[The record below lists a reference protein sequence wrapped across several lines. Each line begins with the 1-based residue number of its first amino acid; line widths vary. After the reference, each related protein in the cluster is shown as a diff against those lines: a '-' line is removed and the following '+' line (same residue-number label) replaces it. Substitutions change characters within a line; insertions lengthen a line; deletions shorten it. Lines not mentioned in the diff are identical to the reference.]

1 MKKYYQ
7 KILRFFGVAIS
18 ILLLVFLLL
27 YFLLQQPSVQ
37 TWTVNKI
44 TTQLSLTL
52 NANVAI
58 ESVDIEFFKTAV
70 LNGIHIKDQNAD
82 TLLFA
87 DRLKVNIGVFSIL
100 QKKILLSDIQLE
112 NGNIQLYKNIGD
124 TTFNFTFLVDAFT
137 SKDTTT
143 KISTSAPW
151 DFDINNIGLEKIRFS
166 YRDEVSGTE
175 WKSHIQTFEGAIEKL
190 DIPNQSIILNTID
203 FKNSSIVGN
212 VFHGVEDKVLDTLSI
227 PQKEKIKF
235 PYSGWDLEL
244 NVLKFEDN
252 TFGYKDLRRGESVE
266 GVNVNDLLFEKMNIK
281 IEDFL
286 WKKNEINAS
295 IKRILIKD
303 KSGLDLKRFAAD
315 LAVDTTGINVQ
326 NLELVVNDSKINNTS
341 TIHFSA
347 FDDLVSQTQKL
358 HFSTDFQNT
367 KIAFKDIKFFQPLYG
382 VIPFINIDAV
392 ENIFLDGKLEGGIDN
407 LVAKNLKV
415 RIGEQLRL
423 EADAKL
429 KNVRAGT
436 KLQFDIDLKEWDTS
450 YEQLQTFTKDLPI
463 PEGLKNFGKM
473 TLAAQAQGSLEEI
486 AIQNLS
492 FSTSAYS
499 AFAASGIIKNITHVD
514 ELLLDLEIENLQTR
528 AADLV
533 GFMPNGLPPILD
545 SLGDIQYVGKFD
557 GTLRKFDLKGG
568 LKTDIGNVNSDIF
581 LDFVRDYS
589 SASYLGKISTE
600 EFQLGKLLS
609 QADLGTITLEMKVQ
623 GEGFVLDSLNA
634 VAEGQIKQFIYN
646 NYEYTDLKLDGDF
659 DKKKFNGFFKSND
672 KNARLNFVG
681 TVDLNN
687 EIPDFGF
694 QLTIDTLNLKKLNLY
709 PNDLQLST
717 RMDVNLRGDNLDDIV
732 GYAKIFD
739 LNLSQD
745 SSRFHTDSILMA
757 AQQVDNKNKI
767 LTLDSEFM
775 NATME
780 GDYHI
785 EEFPEMVKGF
795 IEEFIS
801 LDALNLNDSKGN
813 NTITDVVSTE
823 EQKFQ
828 LSLQVINPILL
839 TKIFIPKL
847 LQLDTVDIIAKFN
860 TSTKDIGVEGMIKS
874 LDFDGIKTDSIVF
887 DTKGSIPQIVQV
899 IEFNNLN
906 IQEQAQFAKATINS
920 RLVRDSLNLKL
931 GITGEEE
938 QTKLSL
944 GGAVTAKE
952 DLMKLKLN
960 PRFILNDSLWNI
972 DSENELLYGNDILV
986 IHDLIVQKDNQILT
1000 INSGQKENTA
1010 ESIDPINIAFEK
1022 FQLSEIFQLITP
1034 AESYVSGELNG
1045 TATLIDLLGNL
1056 HYNADLGVP
1065 LLKIDGKEAGT
1076 LSVLA
1081 EQLKSEK
1088 KISVEVDLLGEND
1101 AFTARGYYNID
1112 SREFDVMADVKKME
1126 LSLLDPYL
1134 QTIINDSEGSISGK
1148 FEIKGTPEVPNFKGY
1163 LDLNNIST
1171 VIAVTKARYQIGEER
1186 ITINNKEIDLE
1197 KMVLKDKQ
1205 GRTADLVG
1213 KILHK
1218 NFSDFRLDLGVK
1230 TDEFLF
1236 LNTTATDSPLF
1247 YGKLNLSADLTVK
1260 GLLEKPNVQI
1270 VARTL
1275 ANSEFNLS
1283 PFAESDIIVEED
1295 YIIFG
1300 NPNTYVPEDTTLSA
1314 YQIKNA
1320 FPFDVNL
1327 NLELTDA
1334 TTFQFI
1340 VDPLSGDKLSCKGN
1354 SNLIIN
1360 MKPSGE
1366 IEMFGNYTISSGAY
1380 NFSYGELVKR
1390 EFSIRQGSSVS
1401 FVGDPLSAR
1410 FNVVA
1415 ERTTNSTTFEL
1426 ISNETTL
1433 NESEISESQ
1442 KRQTVKVLL
1451 NLTGDLS
1458 GPQITFDIELPE
1470 NEGTVI
1476 TSAIERKLE
1485 SLRNDTN
1492 ELNKQVFGLL
1502 LLNSF
1507 IASSTASSTLA
1518 GLGESTIYSSVSK
1531 LFSNQ
1536 LNKLADRYIKGV
1548 DVSIDVNSYRSE
1560 YLNQGAGGT
1569 VTEVG
1574 VGLSKQLFN
1583 DRLTIKAS
1591 GNMDLN
1597 SSSSSTGFNTIAGD
1611 FVLEYKLTE
1620 SGNYLLK
1627 VFRKSDY
1634 DVLTDADATK
1644 NGVGFKFK
1652 KAFGKKK

>member
-1 MKKYYQ
+1 MKKHFQ
-7 KILRFFGVAIS
+7 KILRYVGVAIA
-18 ILLLVFLLL
+18 ILLVIFLLV
-27 YFLLQQPSVQ
+27 YFLLQQPRVQ
-37 TWTVNKI
+37 TWTVQKI
-44 TTQLSLTL
+44 TTQLSKSL
-52 NANVAI
+52 NTNVAI

-70 LNGIHIKDQNAD
+70 LNGIYIEDQYAD

-87 DRLKVNIGVFSIL
+87 EKLKANIGVFSIF
-100 QKKILLSDIQLE
+100 QKEIVLSDIQIE
-112 NGNIQLYKNIGD
+112 NANLQLYKNVGD
-124 TTFNFTFLVDAFT
+124 TSFNFTFLIDAFA
-137 SKDTTT
+137 SKDTTSTNT
-143 KISTSAPW
+143 KNAPW
-151 DFDINNIGLEKIRFS
+151 TFDIDNIGLRKVRFA
-166 YRDEVSGTE
+166 YRDEVVGTE
-175 WKSHIQTFEGAIEKL
+175 WKSYIQTFDGAIEQL
-190 DIPNQSIILNTID
+190 DIPNQSITLNTID
-203 FKNSSIVGN
+203 FKNSSIIGN
-212 VFHGVEDKVLDTLSI
+212 VFQGEGDKVLDTLDVSLNG
-227 PQKEKIKF
+227 KIEF
-235 PYSGWDLEL
+235 PYIGWDLEL
-244 NVLKFEDN
+244 EAFNFIDN
-252 TFGYKDLRRGESVE
+252 TFVYKDLRRNKKVQGL
-266 GVNVNDLLFEKMNIK
+266 NVNDLLFKNMSVEIN
-281 IEDFL
+281 DFL
-286 WKKNEINAS
+286 WKKNKINAS
-295 IKRILIKD
+295 IERIKIKD
-303 KSGLDLKRFAAD
+303 KSGLHLKHFAAD
-315 LAVDTTGINVQ
+315 LTLDTTQISVQ
-326 NLELVVNDSKINNTS
+326 DLEVIMGDSKINNTS
-341 TIHFSA
+341 TIYFSS
-347 FDDLVSQTQKL
+347 FDDLASELQQL
-358 HFSTDFQNT
+358 NFSTDFNNT
-367 KIAFKDIKFFQPLYG
+367 KVAFSDIKFFQPFYG
-382 VIPFINIDAV
+382 EIPFVNIDAL
-392 ENIFLDGKLEGGIDN
+392 ENMFLDGKIEGEIDN
-407 LVAKNLKV
+407 LVAENFRV

-423 EADAKL
+423 EADAKI
-429 KNVRAGT
+429 KNVRSKT
-436 KLQFDIDLKEWDTS
+436 ELQFDVNLKEWDTS

-473 TLAAQAQGSLEEI
+473 TLMAKAQGSLKEF

-492 FSTSAYS
+492 FSSSAYS
-499 AFAASGIIKNITHVD
+499 AFAASGIIKNVTNVN
-514 ELLLDLEIENLQTR
+514 ELFLDLEIENLQTR
-528 AADLV
+528 AIDLI
-533 GFMPNGLPPILD
+533 GFAPNGLPSILD
-545 SLGDIQYVGKFD
+545 SLGNIQYAGKFD
-557 GTLRKFDLKGG
+557 GTLKKFDLKGG

-581 LDFVRDYS
+581 LDFVSDYT

-609 QADLGTITLEMKVQ
+609 QSDIGAITLDMKVE
-623 GEGFVLDSLNA
+623 GEGFVLDSLKA
-634 VAEGQIKQFIYN
+634 IAEGEIKQFNYK
-646 NYEYTDLKLDGDF
+646 NYEYTNLKLDGDF
-659 DKKKFNGFFKSND
+659 DKKKFNGFFKSKD
-672 KNARLNFVG
+672 ENARLDFIG
-681 TVDLNN
+681 TIDLNN

-694 QLTIDTLNLKKLNLY
+694 QLVVDTLNLKKLNLY
-709 PNDLQLST
+709 SKNLGIRTQ
-717 RMDVNLRGDNLDDIV
+717 MDVNLRGNNLDDLV

-745 SSRFHTDSILMA
+745 TSHFSTDSILIA
-757 AQQVDNKNKI
+757 AQLIDSKNKI

-775 NATME
+775 NATIE
-780 GDYHI
+780 GDYHL

-801 LDALNLNDSKGN
+801 LEALNLNNSNEN
-813 NTITDVVSTE
+813 NTIANEEDVE
-823 EQKFQ
+823 DQKFQ
-828 LSLQVINPILL
+828 LSLQVIDPIPL
-839 TKIFIPKL
+839 TSIFIPNL
-847 LQLDTVDIIAKFN
+847 LQLDTVDIVAKFN
-860 TSTKDIGVEGMIKS
+860 TRTKDIGVEGIIKA

-899 IEFNNLN
+899 IEFNNLA
-906 IQEQAQFAKATINS
+906 IQEQAEFSKATINS
-920 RLVRDSLNLKL
+920 RLVRDSLNLTL
-931 GITGEEE
+931 GILGEEE
-938 QTKLSL
+938 QRKLSL
-944 GGAVTAKE
+944 GGAITSKE
-952 DLMKLKLN
+952 DIMKLKLD
-960 PRFILNDSLWNI
+960 PQFILNDSLWNI
-972 DSENELLYGNDILV
+972 DSENELLYGKDVLV
-986 IHDLIVQKDNQILT
+986 IQDLVIQKDNQILS
-1000 INSGQKENTA
+1000 INSGQKENPS
-1010 ESIDPINIAFEK
+1010 ESINPINIAFEK

-1034 AESYVSGELNG
+1034 TESFVSGELDG

-1056 HYNADLGVP
+1056 HYNADLSVP
-1065 LLKIDGKEAGT
+1065 MLKIDGQEAGA

-1088 KISVEVDLLGEND
+1088 KISVQVDLLGEND
-1101 AFTARGYYNID
+1101 AFTARGNYNIE
-1112 SREFDVMADVKKME
+1112 SREFDVITDVKKLE

-1134 QTIINDSEGSISGK
+1134 QTIINDSEGSLSGK

-1171 VIAVTKARYQIGEER
+1171 VIAVTKARYQIEKER
-1186 ITINNKEIDLE
+1186 IEINNKEIDLE
-1197 KMVLKDKQ
+1197 KMILKDRQ
-1205 GRTADLVG
+1205 GRTAVLEG

-1218 NFSDFRLDLGVK
+1218 RFNDFRLDLGVN

-1247 YGKLNLSADLTVK
+1247 YGKLNLSADLNIQ
-1260 GLLEKPNVQI
+1260 GPLEKPIVGI

-1275 ANSEFNLS
+1275 ENSEFNLS
-1283 PFAESDIIVEED
+1283 PFAESEIIIEED

-1300 NPNTYVPEDTTLSA
+1300 NPNTYVPEDTTLSV

-1340 VDPLSGDKLSCKGN
+1340 VDPISGDKLACKGN

-1366 IEMFGNYTISSGAY
+1366 IEMFGNYTISSGTY
-1380 NFSYGELVKR
+1380 DFSYGELVKR
-1390 EFSIRQGSSVS
+1390 EFSIRQGSSV
-1401 FVGDPLSAR
+1401 FFAGDPLIAR

-1415 ERTTNSTTFEL
+1415 ERTTNSTTYEL
-1426 ISNETTL
+1426 IANETTL
-1433 NESEISESQ
+1433 NDSEISESQ

-1451 NLTGDLS
+1451 SLAGDLS

-1485 SLRNDTN
+1485 TLRNDSN

-1536 LNKLADRYIKGV
+1536 LNKLAERYIKGV
-1548 DVSIDVNSYRSE
+1548 EVSIDVNSYRSE

-1591 GNMDLN
+1591 GNVDLN
-1597 SSSSSTGFNTIAGD
+1597 SSSNNTGFNTIAGD

-1644 NGVGFKFK
+1644 NGVGFKLK